1 MLLKWILDSNP
12 KEGYL
17 PSALEATGAVRKP
30 KQFALHRNTQ
40 VCCCWWII
48 KHFGFFPCAVLFNVY
63 LKSNGAGMRS
73 VCLGN
78 DEWQRSVGWT
88 KQRKSIYFS
97 SHHLLWAITAGFHSL
112 LNFGWTIPSWSW
124 VNGSTVKTSAVTCSF
139 CPSSLSWSGSS
150 DVLPPFFR
158 CWDFYMLNQTADEWH
173 FPSVQVLGK
182 NYLCL
187 F

>member
-17 PSALEATGAVRKP
+17 PSALEATGAVWKP

-88 KQRKSIYFS
+88 KQRKSILVATTFS
-97 SHHLLWAITAGFHSL
+97 GLSQLAFILSWIFDGPFHPGA
-112 LNFGWTIPSWSW
+112 GWTE
-124 VNGSTVKTSAVTCSF
+124 A
-139 CPSSLSWSGSS
+139 LSRHQQSPALS
-150 DVLPPFFR
+150 V
-158 CWDFYMLNQTADEWH
+158 QAH
-173 FPSVQVLGK
+173 FPGLG
-182 NYLCL
+182 LLMSCL
-187 F
+187 HFLGVGISICLIRQLMNGTFHQCKS